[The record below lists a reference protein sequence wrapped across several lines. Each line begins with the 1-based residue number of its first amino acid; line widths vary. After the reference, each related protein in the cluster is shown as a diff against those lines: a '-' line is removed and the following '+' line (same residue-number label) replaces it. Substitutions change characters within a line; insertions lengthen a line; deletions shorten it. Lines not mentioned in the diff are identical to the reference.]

1 MFFIKFL
8 ERKQKIKKP
17 KANGDKNK
25 AKGEKSKKV
34 SKKFVKVTAKRKYLD
49 NLSNLVRGQK
59 N

>member
-1 MFFIKFL
+1 M